1 MQAEARQQ
9 RISMEAALIRVLATR
24 SLGRMAEPSE
34 IANAV
39 VYLASK
45 RAGYFTVA
53 FVAMDGAVTSMAVS
67 MQHDLYY
74 NSYRFTLERG
84 EI

>member
-9 RISMEAALIRVLATR
+9 RISMEAALIRALTTR

-53 FVAMDGAVTSMAVS
+53 FVAMAVS
-67 MQHDLYY
+67 VQHDLY
-74 NSYRFTLERG
+74 NDSYRFTLERG

>member
-1 MQAEARQQ
+1 MEEAL
-9 RISMEAALIRVLATR
+9 SRVKATR
-24 SLGRMAEPSE
+24 PLGRIAEPSE
-34 IANAV
+34 IADAV
-39 VYLASK
+39 VYLASN

-67 MQHDLYY
+67 VQHDLYY
-74 NSYRFTLERG
+74 DSYRFTLERG